1 MRSFF
6 LQFLLICLPGILLA
20 QPSQPSDSLRKRA
33 MPQIEVIGSPDR
45 ITQIPGSA
53 KLIGSDQIR
62 RTTPVSGNEIIRFMP
77 GVHVVDEEGLG
88 LRANIGFRGLD
99 PDRSRTVLLLEDGIP
114 IALAPYGEPES
125 YYSPAIDRISGVE
138 IVKGSSSILFG
149 PQTFGGVVN
158 YLTANPPA
166 ETEWNA
172 MIRGGQ
178 NSYFVGRLGYGT
190 SIGNF
195 GISAS
200 YLSKSGKGVGLIDYG
215 IHDLNSKFNLRLS
228 NKSVIGVKLGLYD
241 EISNATYVGLTQAMF
256 ESGQY
261 DFEQLAPDDR
271 MHVRR
276 YSASAN
282 HHYFFSDQLQLK
294 TTAFAY
300 TTKRDWSRQNFTIS
314 PNPSA
319 NYIRVIG
326 DKNVPGGALYF
337 LDQMVNRNRSF
348 EVYGLETSL
357 ILKKQTGL
365 VYHEL
370 QFGARFLHELALEQQ
385 IEGTTER
392 ITTGV
397 LRNDELR
404 SGQAISFFAHDR
416 LMVGDRLGL
425 NPGLRIEQFWFDR
438 DILLLNRQITSI
450 KKMDSVTEIIP
461 GFGITYNLNSRSEL
475 FAGIHR
481 GFGPP
486 RVKDAINN
494 SGLSEELDAER
505 SWNTELGLRMRLPAS
520 VNADVTLY
528 MMDFTNQIIPVSES
542 SGGAGQ
548 AGASGLVNGGETKH
562 QGVEVSLNGSHTGLW
577 GSNIYIKW
585 TLNSSLSRSWFSND
599 RFVTNAGQK
608 VNIKGNTLPY
618 APAFLLNKSFAVG
631 FRNAFEW
638 NIHTTSVSKQY
649 GDLLNLK
656 AGSLNGQQGEIP
668 SYSVID
674 TGVSYAIPGPV
685 KATLTANMKNVLN
698 KRYMVSRRPQGIRV
712 GLPRFFTIGL
722 ELTL

>member
-1 MRSFF
+1 MRIFF
-6 LQFLLICLPGILLA
+6 LLVFLPGIVLA
-20 QPSQPSDSLRKRA
+20 QTTQPSDSLRKRA

-45 ITQIPGSA
+45 ISQIPGSA
-53 KLIGSDQIR
+53 KLIGSEQIR
-62 RTTPVSGNEIIRFMP
+62 RITPISGNEIIRFIP

-178 NSYFVGRLGYGT
+178 NSFFVGRLGYGT
-190 SIGNF
+190 SVGNL

-200 YLSKSGKGVGLIDYG
+200 YLNKSGEGVGLIDYG
-215 IHDLNSKFNLRLS
+215 IHDLNSKLNLRLS
-228 NKSVIGVKLGLYD
+228 NKSVLGLKLGLYD

-256 ESGQY
+256 DSGKY

-276 YSASAN
+276 YAASAN
-282 HHYFFSDQLQLK
+282 HHYFFTDQFQLK

-300 TTKRDWSRQNFTIS
+300 TTKRDWSRQNFSI
-314 PNPSA
+314 NPSPSV
-319 NYIRVIG
+319 NYIRIVG
-326 DKNVPGGALYF
+326 DKNIPGGALYF
-337 LDQMVNRNRSF
+337 PDQMVNRNRSF
-348 EVYGLETSL
+348 EVYGLESSL
-357 ILKKQTGL
+357 ILKKQTG
-365 VYHEL
+365 VVNHEL
-370 QFGARFLHELALEQQ
+370 QFGARYLHELASEQQ
-385 IEGTTER
+385 IEGTTQR
-392 ITTGV
+392 VTTGV

-404 SGQAISFFAHDR
+404 SGEAISVFVHDK
-416 LMVGDRLGL
+416 MIIGNRLGL
-425 NPGLRIEQFWFDR
+425 NPGLRIEQFWFNR

-450 KKMDSVTEIIP
+450 KKSDSITEIIP
-461 GFGITYNLNSRSEL
+461 GFGITYELNTRSEL

-494 SGLSEELDAER
+494 SGVSEELDAER
-505 SWNTELGLRMRLPAS
+505 SWNSELGLRMRLPRNL
-520 VNADVTLY
+520 NADVVLY
-528 MMDFTNQIIPVSES
+528 MLDFTNQIIPVSES

-548 AGASGLVNGGETKH
+548 SGVSGLINGGETLHK
-562 QGVEVSLNGSHTGLW
+562 GVEVSINGSHSSLTNA
-577 GSNIYIKW
+577 NIYMRWSI
-585 TLNSSLSRSWFSND
+585 NSSLSQSKFSSD
-599 RFVTNAGQK
+599 RFVANGSEK
-608 VNIKGNTLPY
+608 VNIQGNTLPY
-618 APAFLLNKSFAVG
+618 APAFLISSSMAVG
-631 FRNAFEW
+631 FVNRFEW
-638 NIHTTSVSKQY
+638 NFHATSVSKQY
-649 GDLLNLK
+649 GDLLNQK

-668 SYSVID
+668 SYYVID
-674 TGVSYAIPGPV
+674 SGLSYSIPGPI
-685 KATLTANMKNVLN
+685 KAILTANVKNILN
-698 KRYMVSRRPQGIRV
+698 QRYMVTRRPQGIRV
-712 GLPRFFTIGL
+712 GLPRFVTMGV
-722 ELTL
+722 EVTL